1 METIIQQSLPEAHI
15 ENYTPYSMHLII
27 GRAFPSIEDGLKTVS
42 RRIMYNMGTDDNKF
56 HKGAHYVGG
65 ILSR

>member
-1 METIIQQSLPEAHI
+1 
-15 ENYTPYSMHLII
+15 MHLII